1 MSTYERLMKITGH
14 ADPAIYDILLLVFEQ
29 EIKHEEN
36 LHSLLIAFQVN
47 AVQ

>member
-1 MSTYERLMKITGH
+1 VKITGH
-14 ADPAIYDILLLVFEQ
+14 ADPAIYDILLLVLEQ